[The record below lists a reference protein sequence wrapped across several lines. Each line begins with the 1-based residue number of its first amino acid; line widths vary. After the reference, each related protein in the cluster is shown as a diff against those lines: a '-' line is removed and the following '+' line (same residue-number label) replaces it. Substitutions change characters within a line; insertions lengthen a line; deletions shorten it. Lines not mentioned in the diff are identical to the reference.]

1 MMNPVKKFKNL
12 HNDDKI
18 AVVLGGTYIA
28 AVTTAV
34 AIVGTAAVYGTT
46 KIVAAVQNE
55 STTTSK

>member
-34 AIVGTAAVYGTT
+34 AVAGAAVAYGTT
-46 KIVAAVQNE
+46 KIVAAVQDN
-55 STTTSK
+55 

>member
-34 AIVGTAAVYGTT
+34 AVAGTAVIYGTT
-46 KIVAAVQNE
+46 KIVAAVQNNNE
-55 STTTSK
+55 PTM